1 MEPLV
6 LDELRRQPL
15 IFQRPRPNGDINR
28 KIKFENEKFNKKFN
42 KKFKN
47 TNNNKCNI
55 L

>member
-1 MEPLV
+1 MQPLV

-28 KIKFENEKFNKKFN
+28 KIKFENDKFN